1 MLCSVVDS
9 NYHQRRPIKLCFDI
23 WLNIMVGILL
33 VDDSMMEDEDL
44 FNKKQIVQINIDKMM
59 KKYASY
65 FLKAILSYL
74 NC

>member
-1 MLCSVVDS
+1 
-9 NYHQRRPIKLCFDI
+9 
-23 WLNIMVGILL
+23 MVGILL